1 MMETQKLSE
10 MVTDFSAEFLRL
22 GKTPDTRRNLL
33 RSACSAWNL
42 ACAPP
47 EARTELLDRF
57 MANYLK
63 HNPGTDA
70 AQCRDVRR
78 DMERLIQQKI
88 KKYPQ
93 VIKQIVSCE
102 LTVVDGKD
110 QVFVASV
117 RPNHATPNSLRPLGN
132 G

>member
-1 MMETQKLSE
+1 MMESQKLSE
-10 MVTDFSAEFLRL
+10 MVLDFATEFLRL
-22 GKTPDTRRNLL
+22 GKTPDKRRNLL

-57 MANYLK
+57 MASCLK
-63 HNPGTDA
+63 NNPGTDSE
-70 AQCRDVRR
+70 QCQGVRR
-78 DMERLIQQKI
+78 DMEQLIQQKL

-102 LTVVDGKD
+102 LTAHG
-110 QVFVASV
+110 
-117 RPNHATPNSLRPLGN
+117 G
-132 G
+132 GI